1 LSAVIFL
8 IASLGLVL
16 LAAMLG
22 GSPAAFWSASSFA
35 LVAVGTFT
43 VTAIGCDV
51 QDGRALIK
59 RFPQLWTTRGTESSR
74 LLRTLLDLGAR
85 VRRDGPIAL
94 ENAKLGLR
102 FEPFLERAVSL
113 AAEGHN
119 ADIIERIL
127 TEEATIQTRQLHRLA
142 NILYRAGDISPAMG
156 LIGTLIGLVQ
166 MMGQLSS
173 PDKLG
178 PAMALALL
186 TTLYGAVIAHIWCLP
201 LASRALARAESQQD
215 IFKLCAAGVASLCHR
230 DHPLVMEQKLRG
242 YVDAVRA
249 AESA

>member
-1 LSAVIFL
+1 MSALIFL
-8 IASLGLVL
+8 SVSIGLIV
-16 LAAMLG
+16 LAATLG
-22 GSPAAFWSASSFA
+22 GTPAAFWSASSFA

-43 VTAIGCDV
+43 VTAIGCDR
-51 QDGRALIK
+51 QDGRAMLK
-59 RFPQLWTTRGTESSR
+59 RFPELWIARSVESSK
-74 LLRTLLDLGAR
+74 LLRTLLDLGGR

-94 ENAKLGLR
+94 ENARLGLR
-102 FEPFLERAVSL
+102 FEPFLERAVAL
-113 AAEGHN
+113 AAEGHD
-119 ADIIERIL
+119 AAVIERIL
-127 TEEATIQTRQLHRLA
+127 EEEAHIHTRQLHRLA
-142 NILYRAGDISPAMG
+142 TVLQRAGDIAPAMG

-186 TTLYGAVIAHIWCLP
+186 TTLYGAIVAQIWCLP
-201 LASRALARAESQQD
+201 LAARALARAETQQD
-215 IFKLCAAGVASLCHR
+215 IFKLCAAGVSSLCHR

-242 YVDAVRA
+242 LVAAVRA

>member
-1 LSAVIFL
+1 MSAALFILV
-8 IASLGLVL
+8 SLGLIIL
-16 LAAMLG
+16 SATLG
-22 GSPAAFWSASSFA
+22 GSAAAFWSASSFA
-35 LVAVGTFT
+35 LVALGTIT

-51 QDGRALIK
+51 QDARALSR
-59 RFPQLWTTRGTESSR
+59 RFSQLWSAGGTESGR

-113 AAEGHN
+113 AAEGHD
-119 ADIIERIL
+119 ADVIERIL
-127 TEEATIQTRQLHRLA
+127 TEEAQIQTRQLHRLA
-142 NILYRAGDISPAMG
+142 SILHRAGDIAPAMG

-186 TTLYGAVIAHIWCLP
+186 TTLYGAVIAQVWCLP
-201 LASRALARAESQQD
+201 LAARALARAETQQD

-242 YVDAVRA
+242 YVAAVRA